1 MKETSP
7 SPVHQHSTAH
17 QFAPALSSC
26 DDDDFESSARAR
38 FSLDDI
44 DDPLEPTAHPHSQPK
59 HFVSPLYRQILIIFG
74 FILLW
79 YTFSLLLS
87 LYNKWMFAPG
97 HLDFPFPLF
106 VSGLHMAVQFILSG
120 LVLWRF
126 PRLRPKR
133 EDYLSPKSY
142 VYALSVV
149 SFNSG

>member
-7 SPVHQHSTAH
+7 SPVHQHSMAH
-17 QFAPALSSC
+17 QFASASSSC
-26 DDDDFESSARAR
+26 DSDELESSARAR

-44 DDPLEPTAHPHSQPK
+44 DDPLNPTPDPDSHRK
-59 HFVSPLYRQILIIFG
+59 HFVSPLYRQILVIFG

-97 HLDFPFPLF
+97 HLNFPFPLF
-106 VSGLHMAVQFILSG
+106 VSGLHMVVQFILSG

-126 PRLRPKR
+126 PRFRPKR

-142 VYALSVV
+142 VYALSVA